1 MKFGW
6 VIQIIGLVL
15 VLGGAALVN
24 AKAQEKPDTCPEQ
37 LIQSRA
43 MASNYQNDYVRKV
56 QELSAVQSQLYV
68 EKQKNKMLEEAAK
81 KAAAPA
87 PEEKH

>member
-24 AKAQEKPDTCPEQ
+24 AKAQEKPD
-37 LIQSRA
+37 
-43 MASNYQNDYVRKV
+43 QNDYVRKV